1 MTNGV
6 GNVAKK
12 VQLHKKDKSSGK
24 KQVQLDH
31 ADVGEKTIHDN
42 KHLYIQ
48 GIQSTW
54 TPIKPITTQLAVSRN
69 RTAQV
74 VRKQFPLRSA
84 AAKTIHRSQGNTE
97 SRRAVNFDT
106 TRAIPHKHYVGLS
119 RVTTIE
125 GLHRN

>member
-74 VRKQFPLRSA
+74 VRKQFPLRST
-84 AAKTIHRSQGNTE
+84 AAKTIHR
-97 SRRAVNFDT
+97 
-106 TRAIPHKHYVGLS
+106 
-119 RVTTIE
+119 
-125 GLHRN
+125 

>member
-69 RTAQV
+69 RTGHKVILRVEELLTLILPGQYLTNIMQV
-74 VRKQFPLRSA
+74 LVELQPQRDYIELIFVNLNSCQF
-84 AAKTIHRSQGNTE
+84 
-97 SRRAVNFDT
+97 
-106 TRAIPHKHYVGLS
+106 
-119 RVTTIE
+119 
-125 GLHRN
+125 